1 MTIPD
6 SVFSVCT
13 WLEIN
18 ILMFV
23 KRNIKDGELQVSLKG
38 IGAEFGITKGKA
50 RHIVDKLM
58 TEKYLSRTIFA
69 RFSHGCSTDSQQVT
83 SNSRTVSARFPHEK
97 SIEER
102 KAELAESMRPY
113 LSKYGKDMLNA
124 FYSYWTQIS
133 PNGKKMLFEKQK
145 AFQVPNR
152 LSTWNARNGNRT
164 NGYDRESQRVEEQRR
179 RVEGYASVAAE
190 FASQSEADGNE
201 VEEQE

>member
-23 KRNIKDGELQVSLKG
+23 KRNIKDGELKVSLRA
-38 IGAEFGITKGKA
+38 IGAEFGITKDKT
-50 RHIVDKLM
+50 RHIVDKLIA
-58 TEKYLSRTIFA
+58 EKYLSRTIFA
-69 RFSHGCSTDSQQVT
+69 RFSHGCTTDTQEVT
-83 SNSRTVSARFPHEK
+83 SDFRTISARFPHEK

-102 KAELAESMRPY
+102 KAELAERMRPY
-113 LSKYGKDMLNA
+113 LQKYGKDMLNA
-124 FYSYWTQIS
+124 FYNYWTQIS

-145 AFQVPNR
+145 AFQVSNR
-152 LSTWNARNGNRT
+152 LSTWNAKNGNRT
-164 NGYDRESQRVEEQRR
+164 NGYNRESQRIEEQRR